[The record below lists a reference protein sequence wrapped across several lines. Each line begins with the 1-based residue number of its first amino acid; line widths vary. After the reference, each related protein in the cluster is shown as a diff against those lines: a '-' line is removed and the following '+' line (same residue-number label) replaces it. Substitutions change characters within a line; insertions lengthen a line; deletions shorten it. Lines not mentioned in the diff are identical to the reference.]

1 MKSMKDLILNKT
13 FGAQKAVIKYNVIN
27 QEQHTPIPS
36 ESSTL
41 RLTACK
47 KKRWFFL
54 IKS

>member
-1 MKSMKDLILNKT
+1 MKDLILNKT

-36 ESSTL
+36 ESSML

-47 KKRWFFL
+47 KNVVFL